1 MREMETDFHITLSP
15 VTADPVGSDTDF
27 PVAADPVTV
36 DPVTADPVTVDPV
49 VVDTECS
56 LSPDANLSLFDN
68 IFNSYLSKCF
78 CCTQILAYN
87 RWTHR
92 STCD

>member
-1 MREMETDFHITLSP
+1 MRRRRVAMREMETDFHMTLSP
-15 VTADPVGSDTDF
+15 VTGDPVGSDTDF

-56 LSPDANLSLFDN
+56 LSPEQMLLLHTNP
-68 IFNSYLSKCF
+68 
-78 CCTQILAYN
+78 ILEPQD
-87 RWTHR
+87 TSFHL
-92 STCD
+92 

>member
-27 PVAADPVTV
+27 PVAAIPVVADTEFS
-36 DPVTADPVTVDPV
+36 VTADPV

-56 LSPDANLSLFDN
+56 LSPEANLSLFDN

>member
-1 MREMETDFHITLSP
+1 MLSP

-27 PVAADPVTV
+27 PVAADTEFS
-36 DPVTADPVTVDPV
+36 VTADPV

-56 LSPDANLSLFDN
+56 LSPEANLSLFEN

-78 CCTQILAYN
+78 CCTQIPA
-87 RWTHR
+87 
-92 STCD
+92 